1 MSLHFA
7 KSMVPSILA
16 STCSVPGPHGTTFRT
31 GASCGPSLTTH
42 WPLMIA
48 PGSFDAAAEALA
60 ARFVDVGVA
69 APPTAAVPAGLGV
82 LAASKDN
89 AAAPPPPTPR
99 KNTPAP
105 ATRQAGRTPPRGGG
119 GCPGP
124 LGSPRGSRVRN

>member
-48 PGSFDAAAEALA
+48 LGSFDAAAEALA

-69 APPTAAVPAGLGV
+69 APPTAAVPAGWRGFV
-82 LAASKDN
+82 PVRDS
-89 AAAPPPPTPR
+89 AAAPPPHHTRAATPT
-99 KNTPAP
+99 TTAP
-105 ATRQAGRTPPRGGG
+105 
-119 GCPGP
+119 
-124 LGSPRGSRVRN
+124 

>member
-69 APPTAAVPAGLGV
+69 APPTAAVPAGWGAL
-82 LAASKDN
+82 LAIRGSGG
-89 AAAPPPPTPR
+89 APPPPHTR
-99 KNTPAP
+99 GSTPAR
-105 ATRQAGRTPPRGGG
+105 ATRRAGGPPPAGGG
-119 GCPGP
+119 GCAGPWGFPGGP
-124 LGSPRGSRVRN
+124 A